1 MTLEDILVLKL
12 GGSLLTDK
20 STPYKLRD
28 DVLDKVAT
36 EIKECIDLGLIK
48 SLVIVHGVGSFGHP
62 PVLQYNLHKG
72 FKDKSQLIS
81 MSKTQQVVNK
91 LRKTIASKFID
102 KGIPINLMHA
112 SSMVVG
118 NKMVISDH
126 AFESLKGFLSLG
138 MVPLIGG
145 DMMYDNSMGFSV
157 CSGDQI
163 AVLLSRVLNAERLM
177 FATDV
182 PGVYDQD
189 PQLGKKAQLLKEL
202 NINDLDNVLKKLD
215 KSREIDA
222 SGRMRGKLLS
232 LVSATDQIKKGLKVA
247 IFSMI
252 EKDTLKKH
260 LKGEK
265 VELTRI
271 VYE

>member
-1 MTLEDILVLKL
+1 
-12 GGSLLTDK
+12 
-20 STPYKLRD
+20 
-28 DVLDKVAT
+28 
-36 EIKECIDLGLIK
+36 
-48 SLVIVHGVGSFGHP
+48 
-62 PVLQYNLHKG
+62 
-72 FKDKSQLIS
+72 
-81 MSKTQQVVNK
+81 
-91 LRKTIASKFID
+91 
-102 KGIPINLMHA
+102 
-112 SSMVVG
+112 
-118 NKMVISDH
+118 
-126 AFESLKGFLSLG
+126 
-138 MVPLIGG
+138 
-145 DMMYDNSMGFSV
+145 
-157 CSGDQI
+157 
-163 AVLLSRVLNAERLM
+163 M

-215 KSREIDA
+215 KSSEIDA